1 MMNFALKQHHG
12 WAIDELENM
21 MPFERE
27 LYIHL
32 LKQHLEDERVKA
44 QERAARAKANGS

>member
-12 WAIDELENM
+12 WSIQELEMM

-27 LYIHL
+27 LYVHM
-32 LKQHLEDERVKA
+32 LKQHLEEEKIRQ
-44 QERAARAKANGS
+44 QERAARMKANG